1 MQVGHVDYEAEK
13 RKRDAKKKH
22 AILTSSNEKEAWG
35 YFQPQVRDYVW
46 NKTLRD
52 QMLNSIFKKKKKN
65 EVKYA

>member
-52 QMLNSIFKKKKKN
+52 QMLN
-65 EVKYA
+65 